1 MFLELIH
8 FWTNEIGQSKESL
21 EVVVSILFICGYYLH
36 MWKDLDLGHPLYV
49 CMHTC
54 RVIFDFQWN
63 HVVLSMIFNL
73 SNSYYDKL
81 CSFTFLNLYDFQQK
95 LQCENTKASAPT
107 SLIQRQNIDASP
119 HQIAHM

>member
-1 MFLELIH
+1 
-8 FWTNEIGQSKESL
+8 
-21 EVVVSILFICGYYLH
+21 
-36 MWKDLDLGHPLYV
+36 
-49 CMHTC
+49 
-54 RVIFDFQWN
+54 
-63 HVVLSMIFNL
+63 MIFNL